1 MATSRSKE
9 HCHNILVVEDE
20 PTGRYTITIALE
32 KRDLTVIVAEDGAEA
47 LTWLKSTEFCA
58 VVLDLVMPKVDGYA
72 VIRYVVDNLPDLRI
86 IVVTGLGPDE
96 LSGVDRRVVA
106 NVLFK
111 PFNAKELA
119 QKVIELCDDRETRKE
134 QKEAEK

>member
-1 MATSRSKE
+1 MATQSTKE

-32 KRDLTVIVAEDGAEA
+32 KRDLSVIVAEDGAEA
-47 LTWLKSTEFCA
+47 LTWLKSTPFCA
-58 VVLDLVMPKVDGYA
+58 VVLDLIMPKVDGYA
-72 VIRYVVDNLPDLRI
+72 VIRYVVEHLPDLRI

-119 QKVIELCDDRETRKE
+119 ERVIDLCDGRETVKE
-134 QKEAEK
+134 EKAKEK

>member
-9 HCHNILVVEDE
+9 HCHHILVVEDE

-32 KRDLTVIVAEDGAEA
+32 KRDLTVIVAEDGVEA
-47 LTWLKSTEFCA
+47 LTWLKSTPFCA
-58 VVLDLVMPKVDGYA
+58 VVLDLVLPKIDGYG
-72 VIRYVVDNLPDLRI
+72 VIRHVVEHLPNLPI

-96 LSGVDRRVVA
+96 LSGVDRRVVV

-119 QKVIELCDDRETRKE
+119 EQVIALCNKREPADKE
-134 QKEAEK
+134 VGK